1 MKTTLTTAQ
10 IIGALSR
17 YYDTEIEYVFWT
29 PDEGGFFQG
38 AIIEHVYSID
48 PDKLLPDAEF
58 EDPKTPELREGT
70 ENA

>member
-17 YYDTEIEYVFWT
+17 YYDTEIECVFWT
-29 PDEGGFFQG
+29 CDEGGFFQG
-38 AIIEHVYSID
+38 AIIEHPYSIH

-58 EDPKTPELREGT
+58 EDPAT
-70 ENA
+70 ETLPGGNGA